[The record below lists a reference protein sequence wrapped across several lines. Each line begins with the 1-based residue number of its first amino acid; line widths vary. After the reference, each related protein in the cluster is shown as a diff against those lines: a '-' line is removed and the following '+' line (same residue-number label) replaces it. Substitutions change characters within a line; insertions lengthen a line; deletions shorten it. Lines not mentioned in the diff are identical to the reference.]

1 MAGSTSETL
10 FELCA
15 AEIEN
20 DARLLECISRH
31 YHEITTKHAE
41 SFEDTNNWLLAIAG
55 AMVFFMQAG
64 FAMVCAGAV
73 RKKNVQNTMMKN
85 ILDACCAAVSFYSIG
100 YALAF
105 GDRDEDGG
113 NGPTFSGTINFFAT
127 GRKQDVPIAFWFFQ
141 FCFSATAVT
150 IVAGSL
156 AER

>member
-1 MAGSTSETL
+1 MATDTL

-15 AEIEN
+15 AELDN
-20 DARLLECISRH
+20 DSRLLDCISTQ
-31 YHEITTKHAE
+31 YHAIEAKHAKAHD
-41 SFEDTNNWLLAIAG
+41 DTTNWLLVLAG
-55 AMVFFMQAG
+55 ALVFFMQAG

-85 ILDACCAAVSFYSIG
+85 ILDACCASVAFYCLG
-100 YALAF
+100 YAFAF
-105 GDRDEDGG
+105 GDRADEID
-113 NGPTFSGTINFFAT
+113 NGPTFAGTVNFFTT
-127 GRKQDVPIAFWFFQ
+127 GRKEEVDIAFWFFQ